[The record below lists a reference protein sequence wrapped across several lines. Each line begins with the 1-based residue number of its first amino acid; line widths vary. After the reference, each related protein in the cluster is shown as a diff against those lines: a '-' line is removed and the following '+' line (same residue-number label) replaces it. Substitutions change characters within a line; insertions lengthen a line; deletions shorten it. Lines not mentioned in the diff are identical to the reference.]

1 MVSALALHSLR
12 EALKTNSPRALNFV
26 EPGSSNCLLRM
37 RYGRTSFETIL
48 ASIHCNEA
56 RIARFVRQVPSL
68 QFSTCSRCNP
78 VSETDRPTHIASA
91 INRPLCLV

>member
-1 MVSALALHSLR
+1 MVSTLALHSLR
-12 EALKTNSPRALNFV
+12 EAFKTNSPRALDFV

-37 RYGRTSFETIL
+37 RYGTTSFEMISAL
-48 ASIHCNEA
+48 IHRNEA
-56 RIARFVRQVPSL
+56 RIARFIQQVPSL

-91 INRPLCLV
+91 INRPPCLV